1 MGRARAF
8 PRGTA
13 SAAVRPRSVRSPV
26 AARPRR
32 VLKVPVAAGP
42 QRAAPRDVLQ
52 YDAQAQVAKD
62 WIWLKNEAKSMLS
75 GINALLLDM
84 VFTTGEIGKELLIFL
99 NDACNLVNGVYT
111 WFESIWCKYFVNY
124 LLNFLISSRG
134 AMSMVAS
141 GFEILQDFM
150 DVTFQGVLPAAF
162 IAK

>member
-1 MGRARAF
+1 M
-8 PRGTA
+8 
-13 SAAVRPRSVRSPV
+13 
-26 AARPRR
+26 
-32 VLKVPVAAGP
+32 
-42 QRAAPRDVLQ
+42 
-52 YDAQAQVAKD
+52 AKD

-99 NDACNLVNGVYT
+99 NDACGLVNGVYT